1 MARVFVHNLFALRK
15 QCKPMSFR
23 DSPRERNGILSRK
36 VVWIG
41 CAVIAL
47 SIVLYLAGF
56 APESREEPED
66 YGGFRSG
73 ITYAMNTVIEQKWY
87 GESADTVYTGMET
100 KIREIESV
108 LSLHLS
114 QSEIAAINENAG
126 VQPVEVSQRTFDLLQ
141 RAKELSEQSDGAFDI
156 TIAPVV
162 ELWGITSDHPH
173 VPTDEELAQAMALMG
188 LEDLVLDEEACTA
201 YLTRPGM
208 AIDLGGIAKGWTA
221 DQLREYARELGAE
234 RGYVSLGGNLMII
247 GERPDG
253 DPFKF
258 GLRDPQ
264 GDASTYLGT
273 VTLEDGCTMA
283 TTGGYER
290 YFEEDGIRYHHVLDP
305 RTGYPADSDLL
316 SVAVISKDGTL
327 ADYLSTTLFV
337 QGLEAAKEAAG
348 SEDYALVMVDQ
359 ENNVWISGSLRGN
372 FEPHETDAD
381 YTYIYID

>member
-1 MARVFVHNLFALRK
+1 M
-15 QCKPMSFR
+15 
-23 DSPRERNGILSRK
+23 
-36 VVWIG
+36 
-41 CAVIAL
+41 
-47 SIVLYLAGF
+47 
-56 APESREEPED
+56 
-66 YGGFRSG
+66 
-73 ITYAMNTVIEQKWY
+73 
-87 GESADTVYTGMET
+87 
-100 KIREIESV
+100 
-108 LSLHLS
+108 
-114 QSEIAAINENAG
+114 
-126 VQPVEVSQRTFDLLQ
+126 
-141 RAKELSEQSDGAFDI
+141 
-156 TIAPVV
+156 V

-188 LEDLVLDEEACTA
+188 LEDLVLDEEACTV

>member
-1 MARVFVHNLFALRK
+1 M
-15 QCKPMSFR
+15 
-23 DSPRERNGILSRK
+23 SRK

-114 QSEIAAINENAG
+114 QSEIASINENAG

-273 VTLEDGCTMA
+273 VTLEDGYTMA

>member
-1 MARVFVHNLFALRK
+1 M
-15 QCKPMSFR
+15 
-23 DSPRERNGILSRK
+23 SRK

-41 CAVIAL
+41 CAVIVL
-47 SIVLYLAGF
+47 SVVLYMCGIR
-56 APESREEPED
+56 PGSGTRTEEPED

-87 GESADTVYTGMET
+87 GENADAIYTGVEAL
-100 KIREIESV
+100 IRELEGD
-108 LSLHLS
+108 LSLHLPN
-114 QSEIAAINENAG
+114 SEIARINEAAG
-126 VQPVEVSQRTFDLLQ
+126 REPVQVSERTFELLQ
-141 RAKELSEQSDGAFDI
+141 RAKTLSEESDGCFDI

-173 VPTDEELAQAMALMG
+173 VPTDEELAQAMSEMG
-188 LEDLVLDEEACTA
+188 LEDLVLDEEERTA

-221 DQLREYARELGAE
+221 DQIRDYCRENGAE

-264 GDASTYLGT
+264 GDASQYLGT
-273 VTLEDGCTMA
+273 VTLDDGWTMA

-305 RTGYPADSDLL
+305 KTGYPADSDLL
-316 SVAVISKDGTL
+316 SVAVLSQDGTL
-327 ADYLSTTLFV
+327 ADYLSTTLFIK
-337 QGLEAAKEAAG
+337 GLDEAKAAAD
-348 SEDYALVMVDQ
+348 SEEYALVMVDRD
-359 ENNVWISGSLRGN
+359 NNVWISGSLRGN
-372 FEPHETDAD
+372 FQPHDTQTE

>member
-1 MARVFVHNLFALRK
+1 M
-15 QCKPMSFR
+15 
-23 DSPRERNGILSRK
+23 SRK

-56 APESREEPED
+56 APENREEPED

-100 KIREIESV
+100 KTREIESV

-273 VTLEDGCTMA
+273 VTLKDGYTMA

-337 QGLEAAKEAAG
+337 QGLEAAKAAAG

-381 YTYIYID
+381 YTYTYID

>member
-1 MARVFVHNLFALRK
+1 M
-15 QCKPMSFR
+15 
-23 DSPRERNGILSRK
+23 SRK

-108 LSLHLS
+108 LSMHLS
-114 QSEIAAINENAG
+114 QSEIVAINENAG

-156 TIAPVV
+156 TIAPAV

-337 QGLEAAKEAAG
+337 QGLEAAKAAAG

>member
-1 MARVFVHNLFALRK
+1 M
-15 QCKPMSFR
+15 
-23 DSPRERNGILSRK
+23 SRK

-47 SIVLYLAGF
+47 SIVLHLAGF

-337 QGLEAAKEAAG
+337 QGLEAAKAAAG

>member
-1 MARVFVHNLFALRK
+1 M
-15 QCKPMSFR
+15 
-23 DSPRERNGILSRK
+23 SRK

-100 KIREIESV
+100 KIREIESA

-141 RAKELSEQSDGAFDI
+141 RAKELSEQSDSAFDI

-337 QGLEAAKEAAG
+337 QGLEAAKAAAG

>member
-1 MARVFVHNLFALRK
+1 M
-15 QCKPMSFR
+15 
-23 DSPRERNGILSRK
+23 SRK

-100 KIREIESV
+100 KIREIESA

-283 TTGGYER
+283 TPGGYER

-337 QGLEAAKEAAG
+337 QGLEAAKAAAG

>member
-1 MARVFVHNLFALRK
+1 M
-15 QCKPMSFR
+15 
-23 DSPRERNGILSRK
+23 SRK

-108 LSLHLS
+108 LSMHLS

-305 RTGYPADSDLL
+305 RTGYPADSGLL

-337 QGLEAAKEAAG
+337 QGLEAAKAAAG

>member
-1 MARVFVHNLFALRK
+1 M
-15 QCKPMSFR
+15 
-23 DSPRERNGILSRK
+23 SRK

-100 KIREIESV
+100 KIREIESA

-290 YFEEDGIRYHHVLDP
+290 YFEQDGQTYWHIMDP
-305 RTGYPADSDLL
+305 FTGHPADSGLI
-316 SVAVISKDGTL
+316 SVTIVGDEGVVCDG
-327 ADYLSTTLFV
+327 LSTALFV
-337 QGLEAAKEAAG
+337 MGLEKAADLWAQSGDFEAVFVTASG
-348 SEDYALVMVDQ
+348 EVYITEGLRDRFALTEQYADTPVSV
-359 ENNVWISGSLRGN
+359 IKR
-372 FEPHETDAD
+372 
-381 YTYIYID
+381 

>member
-1 MARVFVHNLFALRK
+1 M
-15 QCKPMSFR
+15 
-23 DSPRERNGILSRK
+23 SRK

-100 KIREIESV
+100 KIREIESA

-141 RAKELSEQSDGAFDI
+141 RAKELSEQSDSAFDI

-337 QGLEAAKEAAG
+337 QGLEAAKAAAG
-348 SEDYALVMVDQ
+348 SEDYALVMVDR

>member
-1 MARVFVHNLFALRK
+1 M
-15 QCKPMSFR
+15 
-23 DSPRERNGILSRK
+23 SRK

-100 KIREIESV
+100 KVREIESV

-305 RTGYPADSDLL
+305 GTGYPADSDLL

-337 QGLEAAKEAAG
+337 QGLEAAKAAAG

>member
-1 MARVFVHNLFALRK
+1 M
-15 QCKPMSFR
+15 
-23 DSPRERNGILSRK
+23 SRK

-108 LSLHLS
+108 LSMHLS

-258 GLRDPQ
+258 GMRDPQ

-337 QGLEAAKEAAG
+337 QGLEAAKAAAG

>member
-1 MARVFVHNLFALRK
+1 M
-15 QCKPMSFR
+15 
-23 DSPRERNGILSRK
+23 SRK

-126 VQPVEVSQRTFDLLQ
+126 VQPVEVSQRTFDLFQ

-173 VPTDEELAQAMALMG
+173 VPTDEDLAQAMALMG

-253 DPFKF
+253 DPFKL

-337 QGLEAAKEAAG
+337 QGLDAAKEAAG

>member
-1 MARVFVHNLFALRK
+1 M
-15 QCKPMSFR
+15 
-23 DSPRERNGILSRK
+23 SRK

-100 KIREIESV
+100 KIREIESA

-337 QGLEAAKEAAG
+337 QGLEAAKAAAG

-359 ENNVWISGSLRGN
+359 ENYVWISGSLRGN
-372 FEPHETDAD
+372 FEPHETAAD

>member
-1 MARVFVHNLFALRK
+1 M
-15 QCKPMSFR
+15 
-23 DSPRERNGILSRK
+23 SRK

-100 KIREIESV
+100 KIREIESA

-173 VPTDEELAQAMALMG
+173 VPTDEELAQAMVLMG

-253 DPFKF
+253 DLFKF

-337 QGLEAAKEAAG
+337 QGLEAAKAAAG

>member
-1 MARVFVHNLFALRK
+1 M
-15 QCKPMSFR
+15 
-23 DSPRERNGILSRK
+23 SRK

-173 VPTDEELAQAMALMG
+173 VPADEELAQAMALMG
-188 LEDLVLDEEACTA
+188 LEDSVLDEEACTA

-221 DQLREYARELGAE
+221 DQLREYARELERSGVCIAGRQPDDHRGASG
-234 RGYVSLGGNLMII
+234 R
-247 GERPDG
+247 RPVQVRM
-253 DPFKF
+253 
-258 GLRDPQ
+258 RDPQ

-337 QGLEAAKEAAG
+337 QGLEAAKAAAG

>member
-1 MARVFVHNLFALRK
+1 M
-15 QCKPMSFR
+15 
-23 DSPRERNGILSRK
+23 SRK

-114 QSEIAAINENAG
+114 QSEITAINENAG

-337 QGLEAAKEAAG
+337 QGLDAAKEAAG

-381 YTYIYID
+381 YTYIYIDGQ

>member
-1 MARVFVHNLFALRK
+1 M
-15 QCKPMSFR
+15 
-23 DSPRERNGILSRK
+23 SRK

-100 KIREIESV
+100 KTREIESV

-162 ELWGITSDHPH
+162 KLWGITSDHPH

-273 VTLEDGCTMA
+273 VTLKDGYTMA

-337 QGLEAAKEAAG
+337 QGLEAAKAAAG
-348 SEDYALVMVDQ
+348 SENYALVMVDQ

-381 YTYIYID
+381 YTYTYID

>member
-1 MARVFVHNLFALRK
+1 M
-15 QCKPMSFR
+15 
-23 DSPRERNGILSRK
+23 SRK

-114 QSEIAAINENAG
+114 QSEIATINENAG
-126 VQPVEVSQRTFDLLQ
+126 VQPVEVSQRTFGLLQ

-337 QGLEAAKEAAG
+337 QGLEAAKAAAG

>member
-1 MARVFVHNLFALRK
+1 M
-15 QCKPMSFR
+15 
-23 DSPRERNGILSRK
+23 SRK

-126 VQPVEVSQRTFDLLQ
+126 VQPVEVSQPTSDLLQ

-337 QGLEAAKEAAG
+337 QGLEAAKAAAG

>member
-1 MARVFVHNLFALRK
+1 MQTHVIQGFPKGEERYFEQKSCLDRLR
-15 QCKPMSFR
+15 CH
-23 DSPRERNGILSRK
+23 
-36 VVWIG
+36 
-41 CAVIAL
+41 CAEHRTV
-47 SIVLYLAGF
+47 SGGF

-201 YLTRPGM
+201 YLTRPAWQSTWAASPRAGVPISSGNMPGSWERSGGM
-208 AIDLGGIAKGWTA
+208 YRWA
-221 DQLREYARELGAE
+221 
-234 RGYVSLGGNLMII
+234 
-247 GERPDG
+247 
-253 DPFKF
+253 
-258 GLRDPQ
+258 
-264 GDASTYLGT
+264 
-273 VTLEDGCTMA
+273 A
-283 TTGGYER
+283 T
-290 YFEEDGIRYHHVLDP
+290 
-305 RTGYPADSDLL
+305 
-316 SVAVISKDGTL
+316 
-327 ADYLSTTLFV
+327 
-337 QGLEAAKEAAG
+337 
-348 SEDYALVMVDQ
+348 
-359 ENNVWISGSLRGN
+359 
-372 FEPHETDAD
+372 
-381 YTYIYID
+381 

>member
-247 GERPDG
+247 G
-253 DPFKF
+253 
-258 GLRDPQ
+258 
-264 GDASTYLGT
+264 
-273 VTLEDGCTMA
+273 
-283 TTGGYER
+283 TTG
-290 YFEEDGIRYHHVLDP
+290 
-305 RTGYPADSDLL
+305 
-316 SVAVISKDGTL
+316 KD
-327 ADYLSTTLFV
+327 
-337 QGLEAAKEAAG
+337 AG
-348 SEDYALVMVDQ
+348 GVYCIKIE
-359 ENNVWISGSLRGN
+359 
-372 FEPHETDAD
+372 
-381 YTYIYID
+381 

>member
-1 MARVFVHNLFALRK
+1 M
-15 QCKPMSFR
+15 
-23 DSPRERNGILSRK
+23 SRK

-273 VTLEDGCTMA
+273 VTLEDGYTMA

-337 QGLEAAKEAAG
+337 QGLEAAKAAAG

>member
-1 MARVFVHNLFALRK
+1 M
-15 QCKPMSFR
+15 
-23 DSPRERNGILSRK
+23 SRK

-87 GESADTVYTGMET
+87 GESGDTVYTGMET
-100 KIREIESV
+100 KIREIESA

-337 QGLEAAKEAAG
+337 QGLEAAKAAAG

>member
-1 MARVFVHNLFALRK
+1 M
-15 QCKPMSFR
+15 
-23 DSPRERNGILSRK
+23 SRK

-305 RTGYPADSDLL
+305 RTGYPADSGLL

-337 QGLEAAKEAAG
+337 QGLEAAKAAAG

>member
-1 MARVFVHNLFALRK
+1 M
-15 QCKPMSFR
+15 
-23 DSPRERNGILSRK
+23 SRK

-56 APESREEPED
+56 APESRDEPED

-100 KIREIESV
+100 KIREIESA

-337 QGLEAAKEAAG
+337 QGLEAAKAAAG

-359 ENNVWISGSLRGN
+359 ENNVWISGLLRGN

>member
-1 MARVFVHNLFALRK
+1 M
-15 QCKPMSFR
+15 
-23 DSPRERNGILSRK
+23 SRK

-100 KIREIESV
+100 KTREIESV

-188 LEDLVLDEEACTA
+188 PEDLVLDEEACTA

-273 VTLEDGCTMA
+273 VTLKDGYTMA

-337 QGLEAAKEAAG
+337 QGLEAAKAAAG

-381 YTYIYID
+381 YTYTYID

>member
-1 MARVFVHNLFALRK
+1 M
-15 QCKPMSFR
+15 
-23 DSPRERNGILSRK
+23 SRK

-201 YLTRPGM
+201 YLTRAGM

-337 QGLEAAKEAAG
+337 QGLEAAKAAAG

>member
-1 MARVFVHNLFALRK
+1 M
-15 QCKPMSFR
+15 
-23 DSPRERNGILSRK
+23 SRK

-100 KIREIESV
+100 KTREIESV

-273 VTLEDGCTMA
+273 VTLKDGYTMA

-337 QGLEAAKEAAG
+337 QGLEAAKAAAG

-381 YTYIYID
+381 YTYTYID

>member
-1 MARVFVHNLFALRK
+1 M
-15 QCKPMSFR
+15 
-23 DSPRERNGILSRK
+23 SRK

-108 LSLHLS
+108 LSMHLS

-234 RGYVSLGGNLMII
+234 RGYVSLGGNLTII

-337 QGLEAAKEAAG
+337 QGLEAAKAAAG

>member
-1 MARVFVHNLFALRK
+1 M
-15 QCKPMSFR
+15 
-23 DSPRERNGILSRK
+23 SRK

-108 LSLHLS
+108 LSMHLS

-188 LEDLVLDEEACTA
+188 LEDLVLDGEACTA

-337 QGLEAAKEAAG
+337 QGLEAAKAAAG

-359 ENNVWISGSLRGN
+359 ENNVWISGLLRGN
-372 FEPHETDAD
+372 FESHETDAD